1 MAHATVA
8 TGGGQYL
15 SALQAYAAY
24 SSAPSQR
31 WDGKGDCELVW
42 DADAHVPE
50 RGGHSVWGSC
60 GSSSS
65 RVAVRVAHTGIR
77 NVVAAWVC
85 AVEVPRE
92 WNLDLRQ

>member
-31 WDGKGDCELVW
+31 WDGKGGCELVW

-50 RGGHSVWGSC
+50 RGGHSVSETR

-65 RVAVRVAHTGIR
+65 RVAVTVTHSDVG
-77 NVVAAWVC
+77 NVVAA
-85 AVEVPRE
+85 
-92 WNLDLRQ
+92 